1 MIPEESEI
9 LCNIL
14 FLLAIPQAEPDYLLS
29 HIPIVDEQYLLGSV
43 FVFRK
48 PISIDHN
55 MVHIWIYL
63 TDAGNDILIKARL
76 DVCSYP
82 VFHEFLLICELTR
95 AISFSDIALKYIC
108 STGEIFL
115 FSLFTSN
122 ETKEAFFTFQFR
134 TSALIFPIFL
144 QLKRTAFRAFFLS

>member
-1 MIPEESEI
+1 MIPEESKI
-9 LCNIL
+9 PCNIL
-14 FLLAIPQAEPDYLLS
+14 FLLSIPQAEPDYFLS
-29 HIPIVDEQYLLGSV
+29 HVCVVDKQYSLWSV
-43 FVFRK
+43 FAFGE
-48 PISIDHN
+48 PISIDHD
-55 MVHIWIYL
+55 MMYVWIYF
-63 TDAGNDILIKARL
+63 TDTGNRILIKTRL